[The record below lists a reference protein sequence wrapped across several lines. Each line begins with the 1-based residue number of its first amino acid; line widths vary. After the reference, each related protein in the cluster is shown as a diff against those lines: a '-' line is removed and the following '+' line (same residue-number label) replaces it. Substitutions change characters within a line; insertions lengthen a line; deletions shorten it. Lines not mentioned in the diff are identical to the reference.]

1 MYWLLFVFLAGL
13 FGSAGCSSEPVMS
26 FSRKFAR
33 DPTPVNPRSS
43 KNTNDTLSLLLMGD
57 TQYYY
62 HCEDINNPC
71 KLVTEDIRG
80 KYHMIRNNSFPVE
93 ITPNGAMLE
102 AQKTTYKMESRYAN
116 RVQKESLAKFIDDQN
131 VKPSALIIN
140 GDITQNGRQDE
151 LEEFHTNWLNNISIP
166 VLLGLGNHDY
176 QDNLKT
182 CKNCTHSM
190 LMWYTAYLK
199 KMYLNADL
207 QKTRNKSETLVT
219 GSMSWKKKM
228 CSANGKTCA
237 HVVQLNNKLDYGLD
251 FTFDS
256 VRWNISS
263 PRSYILNELNRL
275 HNTTFPILVNIHQL
289 NGWDQPKMKK
299 IIAKWV
305 FEESVI
311 NPEQVPRIAV
321 FNAHWHE
328 SHNATIECIHGLKV
342 PFIFVGSVPRN
353 RFSFL
358 QMDQNKVIITGYEAI
373 DMTLSKGA
381 GFRKLEN
388 VKMFGKCEKTVR
400 LQFGEVP
407 SS

>member
-1 MYWLLFVFLAGL
+1 
-13 FGSAGCSSEPVMS
+13 MS

-43 KNTNDTLSLLLMGD
+43 KNANDTLSLLLMGD

-93 ITPNGAMLE
+93 ITPNQTMLE
-102 AQKTTYKMESRYAN
+102 AQETTYKMESRYAN

-151 LEEFHTNWLNNISIP
+151 LEEFHTNWLKNISIP
-166 VLLGLGNHDY
+166 VILGLGNHDY

-182 CKNCTHSM
+182 CKNCTHFM

-251 FTFDS
+251 FTFNS

-275 HNTTFPILVNIHQL
+275 HVSEIDGIGDIRFTEHDFSDL
-289 NGWDQPKMKK
+289 
-299 IIAKWV
+299 
-305 FEESVI
+305 
-311 NPEQVPRIAV
+311 EQVPRIAV

-328 SHNATIECIHGLKV
+328 SHNATIECIYGLKV

-358 QMDQNKVIITGYEAI
+358 QMDQNKAIITGYEAI

-381 GFRKLEN
+381 GFRKLES
-388 VKMFGKCEKTVR
+388 VKLFGKCEKTVR